1 MKKEGKVLPG
11 DGIRLGSIEVRMGDQ
26 IAKLTIEQA
35 RELSA
40 LLKGLFGD
48 DSTKIVHVRD
58 YIYQRPWYMGPYWSY
73 SGSNWNVTV
82 DTVTNTSAL
91 DSTKSYTMNFCATK

>member
-1 MKKEGKVLPG
+1 MTEEKGK
-11 DGIRLGSIEVRMGDQ
+11 IKLGKIEVKMGE
-26 IAKLTIEQA
+26 KTVTLTVEQA

-58 YIYQRPWYMGPYWSY
+58 HWYPRPWYFGSYTGDQPAY
-73 SGSNWNVTV
+73 SGSQWQVYCTNNSNSTAL
-82 DTVTNTSAL
+82 DTVTF
-91 DSTKSYTMNFCATK
+91 STIK